1 MKRHLIFAAAA
12 LVAATA
18 AAPASA
24 FTTLGTLP
32 PDSSSVTSSC
42 DDFLVWQAAE
52 TGAGL
57 TVPAGSWVIT
67 SASIQ
72 DVASG
77 ASGRSSKLKLLRPAP
92 SRTSLDIV
100 GEVTVALGTTGAVA
114 TVSGLHV
121 PTQGG
126 DILGLAGTAGAG
138 GPCYYQGAFPDC
150 LHATGGPGGDAPV
163 GTHVTNTY
171 PDSPAGYRVDLQAT
185 LEPDADA
192 DGFGDETQDACPGD
206 PSLHEAPCV
215 ADVTLTGTVT
225 PATVGVGG
233 LAVISGTIGNAGS
246 GSGQGVT
253 LHVAPGSGLQ
263 IVSNLPNAGCTFTT
277 DLACSVGLV
286 GKGASVPFVAVVKA
300 TSTGAKTL
308 AATVTGTSTD
318 PNAANNTVSGTI
330 QVQQRVPLV
339 CGVPSLKGLTK
350 GQARKLLAATHCKL
364 GKVSKK
370 KAKTGKRRTVIK
382 QSPKAGSTLPVGAK
396 VKVTLRK

>member
-1 MKRHLIFAAAA
+1 MKHYLISAAAA

-24 FTTLGTLP
+24 STTLGALP
-32 PDSSSVTSSC
+32 PDSSTVSSSC

-57 TVPAGSWVIT
+57 TVPSGSWVIT

-92 SRTSLDIV
+92 SRTSLDVV
-100 GEVTVALGTTGAVA
+100 GDVTIPMGTTGAVA

-126 DILGLAGTAGAG
+126 DILGLAGTAGSG
-138 GPCYYQGAFPDC
+138 GPCYYQGAFSDY
-150 LHATGGPGGDAPV
+150 LHATGPGGDVPV
-163 GTHVTNTY
+163 GAHVTNTY
-171 PDSPAGYRVDLQAT
+171 PDSPTGYRVDLQAT
-185 LEPDADA
+185 IEPDADA

-233 LAVISGTIGNAGS
+233 LAMISGTIDSAGP

-253 LHVAPGSGLQ
+253 LHVTPGSGLQ

-277 DLACSVGLV
+277 DLACPVGLV
-286 GKGASVPFVAVVKA
+286 SKGAAIPFVAVVKA

-308 AATVTGTSTD
+308 AASVTSSSTD
-318 PNAANNTVSGTI
+318 PNAANNAVSGTI

-350 GQARKLLAATHCKL
+350 GQARKLLGAAHCKL

-370 KAKTGKRRTVIK
+370 KSKKGKKGTVIK
-382 QSPKAGSTLPVGAK
+382 QSPKAGSTLAAGAK
-396 VKVTLRK
+396 VKVTVRK